1 MKKNEVLKDRLGR
14 NLFIRLIQKKGIP
27 MKNSQ
32 FDAILVAAIGQE
44 LEAHHF
50 YSEAARRVANSGV
63 RETFLQL
70 AKDELGH
77 KELLE
82 RVRDDPS
89 LESKIGA
96 KVTDYK
102 IAESEPLPQLTIE
115 MTPKDAIALAMKKEL
130 QAVELYRS
138 FAASSMLSEV
148 RKLFENLSMMELGHK
163 AKLET
168 IFVDIGYPE
177 VF

>member
-1 MKKNEVLKDRLGR
+1 
-14 NLFIRLIQKKGIP
+14 
-27 MKNSQ
+27 MKNPQ
-32 FDAILVAAIGQE
+32 LDAILVAAIGQE

-50 YSEAARRVANSGV
+50 YCEAARRVANSGV

-77 KELLE
+77 RELLE

-89 LESKIGA
+89 LESKIGP
-96 KVTDYK
+96 KVNDYK

-115 MTPKDAIALAMKKEL
+115 MTPKDAIALAMKKEQL
-130 QAVELYRS
+130 AAELYGS
-138 FAASSMLSEV
+138 LLASASTPDV
-148 RKLFENLSMMELGHK
+148 KTIFENLRLMELGHK